1 MRIYLST
8 ELRRPFERAWG
19 LVPTC
24 LHAPLRSFLR
34 SVREV
39 KRGGAIRLQLSDGSS
54 VRQGL
59 VEGPA
64 AMFLDTS
71 LPTMR
76 GWILLRSDLSTRPE
90 VIVTLFVL
98 HELAHALRALEDPAR
113 AEAVA
118 VMRAEVAA
126 WMQAGAWAAHA
137 PPEEDTEELVDEAL
151 YRAWEERLEALELR
165 TSTGSGRTGE
175 EEE

>member
-1 MRIYLST
+1 MRIYLSP
-8 ELRRPFERAWG
+8 ELRRPFHRAWG
-19 LVPTC
+19 LVPAC
-24 LHAPLRSFLR
+24 LHTPLGSFLR

-39 KRGGAIRLQLSDGSS
+39 KRGGTIKLRLSDGSS

-64 AMFLDTS
+64 AMFLDSS
-71 LPTMR
+71 LPRMR

-90 VIVTLFVL
+90 AIVTLFVL
-98 HELAHALRALEDPAR
+98 HEIAHALRALEDPAR

-118 VMRAEVAA
+118 VARAEIAA

-137 PPEEDTEELVDEAL
+137 PPGEDTQELVDEAL
-151 YRAWEERLEALELR
+151 YRAWEEHLEAGELR
-165 TSTGSGRTGE
+165 GSGEGGGSGE
-175 EEE
+175 EGS